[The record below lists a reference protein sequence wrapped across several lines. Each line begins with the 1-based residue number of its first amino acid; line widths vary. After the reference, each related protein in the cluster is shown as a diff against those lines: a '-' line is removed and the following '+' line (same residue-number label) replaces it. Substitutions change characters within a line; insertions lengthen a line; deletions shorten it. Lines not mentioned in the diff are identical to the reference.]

1 MRSSKRDA
9 DTRTYRRILI
19 FCCCVTFICYFGS
32 YMRFPVVPLHVKQM
46 GMDAGD
52 VGVITGSFF
61 FMAGLLSIPMGRA
74 SDRFGRKGPAA
85 CGLLLLGISS
95 FLLCLGRTLFQF
107 TAVYLIFGAGIAAFG
122 PTMMSWVAD
131 AAPPDR
137 VGRSYGWYTTALF
150 CGMSLGPSAGGLL
163 GHAAGFRLVF
173 VASGVLLLA
182 ACLLLIVFFPK
193 DPAPDGEAA
202 TGPREKEESERRGP
216 PLPLIG
222 CWMAALGG
230 CFGLGA
236 FVAFIP
242 LHANDRGLTLPMI
255 GLIFT
260 IQGLFNAGSRIPFGM
275 LSDAAPDRRRL
286 VFFGLIGFIASIA
299 GFGFCTGALAFYVV
313 AATLGVSMGLAF
325 TSTAALIVESVPRRL
340 RGLAMGGYNTAI
352 YMGMMMS
359 SALMGRL
366 IRAAGYDVG
375 FWVASSVIAVFLT
388 AFMVLM
394 KDFTPCERL
403 RTCET

>member
-1 MRSSKRDA
+1 
-9 DTRTYRRILI
+9 
-19 FCCCVTFICYFGS
+19 
-32 YMRFPVVPLHVKQM
+32 MRFPIVPLHVKMM

-61 FMAGLLSIPMGRA
+61 FMAGLLSIPLGRA
-74 SDRFGRKGPAA
+74 SDRFGRKGLAA
-85 CGLLLLGISS
+85 CGLLLLGTSS

-107 TAVYLIFGAGIAAFG
+107 TAVYMIFGAGLAAFG

-137 VGRSYGWYTTALF
+137 VGRSYGWYATALF

-173 VASGVLLLA
+173 VTSGVLLLA
-182 ACLLLIVFFPK
+182 ACFILLVFFPR
-193 DPAPDGEAA
+193 DPAPDAEAA
-202 TGPREKEESERRGP
+202 TRPRESNESDGRGLN
-216 PLPLIG
+216 LPLIG
-222 CWMAALGG
+222 CWLAALGG
-230 CFGLGA
+230 CFGLGT

-242 LHANDRGLTLPMI
+242 LHAHDCGLTLPVI

-260 IQGLFNAGSRIPFGM
+260 FQGLFNATSRIPFGM
-275 LSDAAPDRRRL
+275 MSDATRDRRRL
-286 VFFGLIGFIASIA
+286 VFIGLIGFIASIA
-299 GFGFCTGALAFYVV
+299 GFGFCRTALSFYVV

-325 TSTAALIVESVPRRL
+325 TSTAALIVESAPRRH

-352 YMGMMMS
+352 YTGMMMS
-359 SALMGRL
+359 SALMGYV
-366 IRAAGYDVG
+366 IRGAGYKIG
-375 FWVASSVIAVFLT
+375 FWVAASVISIFLT

-394 KDFTPCERL
+394 KDFTPCGRL
-403 RTCET
+403 RTCEA